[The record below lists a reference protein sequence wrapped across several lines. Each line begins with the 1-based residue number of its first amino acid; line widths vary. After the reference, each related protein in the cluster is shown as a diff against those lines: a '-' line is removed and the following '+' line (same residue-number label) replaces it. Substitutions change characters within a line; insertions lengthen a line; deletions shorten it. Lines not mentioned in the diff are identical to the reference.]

1 MALPCAAPP
10 VPGDVGMF
18 AQSSPVAGSIQQETP
33 QIPPHQLDSV
43 AVPIALYANPMLAQV
58 LAASTYPLEIVQLQQ
73 WLPKRNDLKDRAL
86 VDGVQ
91 KEDWHLGTA

>member
-1 MALPCAAPP
+1 
-10 VPGDVGMF
+10 MF
-18 AQSSPVAGSIQQETP
+18 AQSSPVAGSIQQETSL
-33 QIPPHQLDSV
+33 IPTHQLDSV